1 MKSSV
6 VKYKK
11 RQLRIRSRLKRF
23 ASNSGRLRFSVHR
36 TNQHIYAQ
44 IIDDIKAQTLVAA
57 STNESGIKSKLK
69 STSGISAAEEI
80 GKEFARRA
88 KKAGV
93 TEVFFDRGAFPYHG
107 RIAAL
112 ANGARSEGLKF

>member
-1 MKSSV
+1 MKSPV
-6 VKYKK
+6 QKYQK
-11 RQLRIRSRLKRF
+11 RQLRIRSRLKRCTKD
-23 ASNSGRLRFSVHR
+23 ASRLRFSVHR

-44 IIDDIKAQTLVAA
+44 IIDDVQSKTLVSA
-57 STNESGIKSKLK
+57 STAEGDIKSKIK
-69 STSGISAAEEI
+69 STSGSSAAEEV

-93 TEVFFDRGAFPYHG
+93 TKVFFDRGAFPYHG

-112 ANGARSEGLKF
+112 ASGARAEGLEF